1 MYDDFKILIG
11 PSKGSYINYVM
22 HLSGGGGG
30 VRQNVTVHYVG
41 GKVGLGQRYVY

>member
-1 MYDDFKILIG
+1 MHDVDFKILVG

-22 HLSGGGGG
+22 HLSGVGG

-41 GKVGLGQRYVY
+41 GKVGLGHRYVY